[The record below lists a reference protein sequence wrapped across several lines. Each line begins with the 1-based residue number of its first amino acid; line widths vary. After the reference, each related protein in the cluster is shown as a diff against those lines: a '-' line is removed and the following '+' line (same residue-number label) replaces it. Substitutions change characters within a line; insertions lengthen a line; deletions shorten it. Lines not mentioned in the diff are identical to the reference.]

1 MMLYFFCIISS
12 LVIFIFHKKIFS
24 LINIYDYP
32 DNERKIHKIPIS
44 LSGSFFII
52 TNIFIFL
59 IFIFFFNDGDYF
71 NVLNKK
77 RDFFFLIFCLSGVY
91 FLGLLDD
98 KFNINPWVKLGVAT
112 FFIILIM
119 LSDPTM
125 IIKILYF
132 KFSDIIFQI
141 NLENLAILFTLI
153 CFVAYLNAI
162 NMFDGINLQ
171 LGMYIFLVSTYLIF
185 KNIYTELNIILII
198 SLIPFL
204 ILNFRNKVFIGN
216 SGTNLIAFIYGYQ
229 YIKGYNLGY
238 LEVDIILL
246 LNYLIGLD
254 LIRVFILRIS
264 IGKNP
269 FIADRNH
276 IHHILAEK
284 FHQKYVV
291 LITLSLSAFPI
302 LLSFYF
308 ENNYLLLIFFI
319 FVYLFAVIFLR
330 RFNNSV

>member
-1 MMLYFFCIISS
+1 MTLYIYCIINS
-12 LVIFIFHKKIFS
+12 LIIFLFHNKIFS
-24 LINIYDYP
+24 YINIYDHP
-32 DNERKIHKIPIS
+32 DNERKIHKTPIS
-44 LSGSFFII
+44 LSGSIFVI
-52 TNIFIFL
+52 TNILIFL
-59 IFIFFFNDGDYF
+59 IYIFFFNDGDYY

-77 RDFFFLIFCLSGVY
+77 RDFFFLVFCLLGIY

-98 KFNINPWVKLGVAT
+98 KFNINPWLKLGAAT

-119 LSDPTM
+119 LSDSTM

-132 KFSDIIFQI
+132 RYSDIILQI
-141 NLENLAILFTLI
+141 NLENLAVFFTLI

-171 LGMYIFLVSTYLIF
+171 LGIYVSLVSIYLIF
-185 KNIYTELNIILII
+185 KNIYVELNIILLI

-204 ILNFRNKVFIGN
+204 ILNFKNKVFIGN

-229 YIKGYNLGY
+229 FIKGYNFGF
-238 LEVDIILL
+238 LEIDIILL
-246 LNYLIGLD
+246 LNYLIALD

-264 IGKNP
+264 FGRNP
-269 FIADRNH
+269 FTADKNH
-276 IHHILAEK
+276 IHHILSKK
-284 FHQKYVV
+284 FDHVYVV
-291 LITLSLSAFPI
+291 LITLSLSALPI

-319 FVYLFAVIFLR
+319 FIYFFAVFFLR